1 VLAVLLRSRL
11 SICVDQMYVG
21 LSTRFWWETPK
32 ESYHSEVITV
42 YSEHHTKPI
51 NTHSV
56 GKMQSNLM
64 LKQVLNINYHCG
76 SGSDS
81 RQRQR
86 IFPLA
91 SVQTSSEA
99 HPASCPVD
107 TGGKARPGRDADHS
121 PAYSAEVMAVAEQQV
136 DSCPFYGG
144 IVPLLQCLPEHF

>member
-11 SICVDQMYVG
+11 SICVDQMYLG

-32 ESYHSEVITV
+32 EIYHSEVFTV

-51 NTHSV
+51 NTHSA
-56 GKMQSNLM
+56 GKMQSNLI

-76 SGSDS
+76 SESDS

-99 HPASCPVD
+99 HPASCPMD
-107 TGGKARPGRDADHS
+107 TGGPFPGGVKRGR
-121 PAYSAEVMAVAEQQV
+121 AVTLTTHLL
-136 DSCPFYGG
+136 
-144 IVPLLQCLPEHF
+144 IVPRSRVRRSYTSSLPCRLHGGSRTAS